1 VSEIQSN
8 LDLFLG
14 DSISTHLLSS
24 SSLVLPPVDVGMYA
38 ESSRIGCKFIG
49 G

>member
-1 VSEIQSN
+1 MSEIQSN

-14 DSISTHLLSS
+14 DSIYTRLLSS
-24 SSLVLPPVDVGMYA
+24 SSLVLPPVDVGRYA
-38 ESSRIGCKFIG
+38 ESSRIRCKFIG